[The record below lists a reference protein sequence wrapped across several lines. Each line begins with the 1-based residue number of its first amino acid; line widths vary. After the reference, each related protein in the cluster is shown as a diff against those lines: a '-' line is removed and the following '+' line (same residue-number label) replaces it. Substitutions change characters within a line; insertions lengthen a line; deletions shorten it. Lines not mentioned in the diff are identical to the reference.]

1 MKEKKDFVQ
10 LKLDRSNKK
19 ISRENYWIYI
29 QNFLETLSE
38 FSKLQN
44 LYNNK
49 ISIQDD
55 RITINI
61 KCTKTHDAWI
71 RMVLDPTDVRSAP
84 FCILADGFYEPF
96 QADLLLDLGSK
107 SNTFLDIGAN
117 MGFYSL
123 ALLAVN
129 RGLRVT
135 AFEPQPNVA
144 GYLKEN
150 IELNSVS
157 DRIEVFNIGLGQ
169 QEDSLTLYVPVFTG
183 SGGGSFADQ
192 HPQEGHPTQVKV
204 PVKLLDNLITTKVD
218 LIKMDVEGFELN
230 VLLGSTEI
238 IARDKP
244 TIMVE
249 LLRKWMKPFGHSP
262 QLFLE
267 TMFRENYYCYAIC
280 ANSLI
285 KIDQIS
291 EKTEET
297 NFIFVHANN
306 VQHLDTVSKYVFD

>member
-1 MKEKKDFVQ
+1 MKEQIDFMQ
-10 LKLDRSNKK
+10 LKFDRLEKN
-19 ISRENYWIYI
+19 ISRENYWIQI
-29 QNFLETLSE
+29 RNFLENLSE
-38 FSKLQN
+38 FTKLQN
-44 LYNNK
+44 MYNNEL
-49 ISIQDD
+49 SIQGDK
-55 RITINI
+55 ITINI
-61 KCTKTHDAWI
+61 KCTNTHDAWI

-96 QADLLLDLGSK
+96 LADLLLDLGTK

-129 RGLRVT
+129 RELKVT
-135 AFEPQPNVA
+135 AFEPQPKVA
-144 GYLKEN
+144 GFLKEN
-150 IELNSVS
+150 IELNSVT

-192 HPQEGHPTQVKV
+192 HPQEGLSFQVKV
-204 PVKLLDNLITTKVD
+204 PVKLLDNLVTTKVD

-230 VLLGSTEI
+230 VLLGSAQI
-238 IARDKP
+238 LARDKP
-244 TIMVE
+244 TIVVE

-267 TMFRENYYCYAIC
+267 TMLREKYNCYAIC
-280 ANSLI
+280 DNHLI
-285 KIDQIS
+285 KIDQIN
-291 EKTEET
+291 ENTEET

-306 VQHLDTVSKYVFD
+306 VQHLNTVSKYVFE